1 MAFNDNNYDPYA
13 SPSGY
18 GQQDPYG
25 QQNQYSMQNQYG
37 QGNEVMNQLQN
48 SAQFQQGMFNTQA
61 PYGQNSQFNQGV
73 GAQYNQGYGQ
83 FNQMN
88 GGYDQGGYN
97 SNPYANQGS
106 SSLGGLITAEAMN
119 SVLVKSFM
127 FMFIALMITGIT
139 AMIVASSESM
149 IQMLYGQG
157 SGPIIAVLILE
168 FALVMICSA
177 TLKQNNPV
185 LSGTLFLLYSIV
197 NGITFSVIFL
207 VFQISSIASIFFV
220 TALIFAIMSLY
231 GAVTKKDLSSWGS
244 ILLIGLFG
252 IIIAS
257 VVNFFIG
264 SSMVDTVVC
273 VIGVALFVAFTAYD
287 VNKIKKLS
295 QMNTGLST
303 TVLGLFG
310 ALNLYLDFI
319 NLFLKL
325 LRLFG
330 KRR

>member
-1 MAFNDNNYDPYA
+1 MAFNDNNYDPY
-13 SPSGY
+13 SSQPPY
-18 GQQDPYG
+18 GQQD
-25 QQNQYSMQNQYG
+25 QYG
-37 QGNEVMNQLQN
+37 HTNEVMNQLQN
-48 SAQFQQGMFNTQA
+48 STMMQQGVFNNQA
-61 PYGQNSQFNQGV
+61 PYGQSSQFNQGV

-83 FNQMN
+83 YDQMN
-88 GGYDQGGYN
+88 GGYNQGGYH
-97 SNPYANQGS
+97 SSPYANQGS
-106 SSLGGLITAEAMN
+106 SSMAGLLTAEAMN
-119 SVLVKSFM
+119 NVLVKSFF

-149 IQMLYGQG
+149 LMLLYGQG
-157 SGPIIAVLILE
+157 SAPIIAVLILE
-168 FALVMICSA
+168 FALVLICSA
-177 TLKQNNPV
+177 TLKQNNAV

-220 TALIFAIMSLY
+220 TSIIFAVMALY

-244 ILLIGLFG
+244 ILMIGLIG

-273 VIGVALFVAFTAYD
+273 VIGVALFIAFTAYD

>member
-1 MAFNDNNYDPYA
+1 MSDNNGYFNNDPY
-13 SPSGY
+13 SQQPPY
-18 GQQDPYG
+18 GQQD
-25 QQNQYSMQNQYG
+25 QYG
-37 QGNEVMNQLQN
+37 QYGQHNDVMNQLQN
-48 SAQFQQGMFNTQA
+48 SAQFQQGMFNTQN

-88 GGYDQGGYN
+88 SGFDQGGYN
-97 SNPYANQGS
+97 SNPYANQGATGVG
-106 SSLGGLITAEAMN
+106 SLLTAEAMN
-119 SVLVKSFM
+119 SVLVKSFL
-127 FMFIALMITGIT
+127 FMFIALLITGIT
-139 AMIVASSESM
+139 ALIVASSPSILM
-149 IQMLYGQG
+149 AIFG
-157 SGPIIAVLILE
+157 SGSSAPLIGILILE
-168 FALVMICSA
+168 FVVVLACSA
-177 TLKQNNPV
+177 TLKKNNPV
-185 LSGTLFLLYSIV
+185 LSGTLFFIYSV
-197 NGITFSVIFL
+197 MNGITFSVIFL
-207 VFQISSIASIFFV
+207 AFQLGSIVSIFMV
-220 TALIFAIMSLY
+220 TALIFAVMAAY
-231 GAVTKKDLSSWGS
+231 GALTKKDLSSWGS

-257 VVNFFIG
+257 VVNMFIG

-273 VIGVALFVAFTAYD
+273 VIGVAVFVAFTAYD

-310 ALNLYLDFI
+310 ALNLYLDFV